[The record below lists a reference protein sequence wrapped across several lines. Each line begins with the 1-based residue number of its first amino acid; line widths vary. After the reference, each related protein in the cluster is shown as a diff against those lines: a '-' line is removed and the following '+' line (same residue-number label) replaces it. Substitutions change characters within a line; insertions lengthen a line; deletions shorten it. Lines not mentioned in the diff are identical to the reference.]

1 MKRQTILKSLF
12 CLLVMAMA
20 FVARAQEQGD
30 YYVKYGADVNVTH
43 GTHYPKLV
51 GVSNVRG
58 DQQVY
63 RDIASA
69 PGCPAYFDLTKNG
82 VVFQVKSGETITPL
96 IEINGAWMHGYV
108 FVDWNDNKQF
118 DVNILG
124 DGPYT
129 KGEGNELMCW
139 SLYDKGGDGNSGWN
153 SASLNV
159 SGDLLAPGSFRVP
172 EGLEVGSL
180 YRMRY
185 AVMWN
190 CIAPTG
196 NYGNFISDGGSIID
210 VTLEISG
217 VASDDE
223 LGDYPI
229 NDYAEPRVGT
239 TPDAAAWNAL
249 PDGLIATWGSRD
261 IHYKLHE
268 APTHDQQTA
277 ATLRAW
283 KGERAG
289 IQAVLYSKSDQ
300 GTLSVRMTEWKK
312 NGVATGITEAGDA
325 RFVNYVITDDFT
337 SCGNH
342 STSYPTWLVAD
353 VIDQDKPHAVPAM
366 ETRPVW
372 CTIEVPRTAEAGEY
386 TTALEVV
393 NEAGDVVKSL
403 ALTIVVDSHSLP
415 TVAEQKFHL
424 DFWQQPYAVSRY
436 YGVERWSDEHLEAL
450 RPYLQALG
458 RAGQRVVSAILFYE
472 PWGEQTHDLFDP
484 MVQTVKKAD
493 GTWEYDYTIFDKY
506 VVLCNEYGINKQI
519 NCFSMLPWDMSFRY
533 WDEASESYQNL
544 STSYDSDEYR
554 ELWTAFLTA
563 FKAHLVAKG
572 WFDKTVIAVD
582 ERGEAAMLKAYEIA
596 NGLGFKMALA
606 GNYHGSLCDILY
618 DKCVQLGQEG
628 NFTTAQL
635 AERKAKGWVTTYY
648 TSCAN
653 AEPNIYTNSYPAEAA
668 YLPIYAAKKNL
679 DGYLHWA
686 WMNWDE
692 HPLTDSRFRKFGS
705 GDTYCYYPGNR
716 SSIRFER
723 LIEGIHQYEK
733 IQILREEY
741 ADDADKSYKLDVLLG
756 RFQGSIAGQNCAALV
771 NDLEN
776 FLNGVEVEVPE
787 PPTIATG
794 YYHMMSKATDRR
806 EHLYNDA
813 TLSGNGNRLTLQSD
827 AMVNTNNG
835 IWKITS
841 LGGGK
846 VAIKNGDGNPIVA
859 GGSGASLMGSYT
871 QLTIASTLE
880 ADDKTYYYF
889 DAALNCAN
897 SSYSVNGVH
906 HLTTWASGP
915 ATANDNLWRFEPVS
929 TEGKTIYNVVVDHA
943 DGYVVYNNGTTT
955 QKAFNGGFFITE
967 GAITASQLT
976 AAMLSNELRDGA
988 TITIEGTT
996 ITLSGVKPLIVKQDL
1011 YNTSKIDPNNLTPPY
1026 RIPGITTA
1034 NNGRLITAA
1043 ARLVCGTDPGYGEVD
1058 VVCRVSDNNGDTWS
1072 DMILVADGTGE
1083 ESAERN
1089 IFETAFG
1096 DPAIVAD
1103 RTSSEVL
1110 VIAVA
1115 GCTVYGRGETTRQ
1128 NPNMIATIHSTNNGL
1143 TWGKP
1148 VNVTEDIYSLFDSGN
1163 PMQAAFV
1170 GGGKVFQSRIVKKD
1184 QYYRLYAA
1192 MCARPNGNRVIYS
1205 DDFGRTWHAL
1215 GGASALPAPGG
1226 DEPKCEE
1233 LPDGR
1238 VILSSR
1244 VGGGRIYNIYT
1255 YTNTLTAEG
1264 AWGTDVK
1271 CTFEGS
1277 GKTPGG
1283 NSTNGE
1289 ILIVPVQRNSDQK
1302 EMYLAL
1308 QSLPTGG
1315 GRSNVGIFY
1324 KELTDVTDINSVANF
1339 STDWNGFYEVTT
1351 KASAYSS
1358 MDLQADNRIGFIY
1371 EETLTGF
1378 GKVPNPVS
1386 TNFPNGEG
1394 THNYDGFDNIYV
1406 AYPLEYIT
1414 GNAYSIKRNV
1424 DRRAYLREYFTA
1436 LTADA
1441 SDEVKAAMA
1450 TALNGLSPEPTT
1462 QQIDN
1467 LYTLM
1472 AVAEEGDDTWNYIRF
1487 QEKRSGSNFA
1497 VNSWAYLGDNLQF
1510 SATQLKSDAQLWK
1523 KVSVGDG
1530 TYHIVS
1536 KTGKYLVPGSTI
1548 SSSTT
1553 QPEKSWTIEDSETAG
1568 LSVIYNGD
1576 VPCQVHALK
1585 TKGLTNWGYNSLGDG
1600 TGARKNDSGCNF
1612 EFVEAAKLSDL
1623 TFFDADAGK
1632 VGYYTDE
1639 VIATYKAAAAAAMT
1653 AAEIEAAKAVVFAS
1667 TERNMP
1673 VSGKAYT
1680 FKNVQKDGTTVCW
1693 FKYNPSTRLIEATTT
1708 EADASPFVCRL
1719 LEDSKYVF
1727 VCNDGKYMTWRGGD
1741 TGNTG
1746 VRDSYD
1752 TTDDAYTDVTISKMT
1767 TGDNITGD
1775 LSSTCYVNIY
1785 ARRNANSTGCVIIKK
1800 SDFSFDKS
1808 SAPYYT
1814 DAYSSAFLMEEAPYA
1829 NTPKLNGV
1837 GEGELLSKDL
1847 HNTYMATFSAPFPT
1861 VVPEGVTAYY
1871 ATKEGEYVVL
1881 NTITEDAIP
1890 ANTGVILV
1898 SMNNGNALMLPAAGE
1913 TAAGVT
1919 GNLMG
1924 HSAGADKNMNGVT
1937 DAYLLTNGLQGVG
1950 FYRCSGGTLAANKS
1964 YLQLEGGQQAVCI
1977 RLAGTTDIEG
1987 MESTLSSSTIFD
1999 LQGRRVECPSKG
2011 IYIVNGKKV
2020 VVNN

>member
-1 MKRQTILKSLF
+1 MKQQTFLKSLF
-12 CLLVMAMA
+12 CLLMLTMA
-20 FVARAQEQGD
+20 FVARAQQGD
-30 YYVKYGADVNVTH
+30 YYVKYGEDVNVTH

-69 PGCPAYFDLTKNG
+69 PRCQAYFDLTKNG

-139 SLYDKGGDGNSGWN
+139 SLYSKTGNGNSGWN

-190 CIAPTG
+190 CIDPTG
-196 NYGNFISDGGSIID
+196 NYANFISDGGSIID

-217 VASDDE
+217 VASGDDLSE
-223 LGDYPI
+223 YPI

-268 APTHDQQTA
+268 APTHAQQTE

-283 KGERAG
+283 KGERAN
-289 IQAVLYSKSDQ
+289 IQAVLYSKTDQ

-312 NGVATGITEAGDA
+312 NGAATGIAKAGDA
-325 RFVNYVITDDFT
+325 RFVNYVITDDYVY
-337 SCGNH
+337 CGNH
-342 STSYPTWLVAD
+342 PTSYPTWLVAD

-372 CTIEVPRTAEAGEY
+372 CTIEVPRDVEAGEY

-393 NEAGDVVKSL
+393 NEEGDVVKSL

-415 TVAEQKFHL
+415 EVKDQKFHL

-506 VVLCNEYGINKQI
+506 VNLCGEYGINKQI

-533 WDEASESYQNL
+533 WDEASESYKNL
-544 STSYDSDEYR
+544 STSYDSAEYR
-554 ELWTAFLTA
+554 ELWTSFLTA
-563 FKAHLVAKG
+563 FKAHLEAKG

-606 GNYHGSLCDILY
+606 GNYHGSLCNILY

-628 NFTTAQL
+628 NFSAAQL

-756 RFQGSIAGQNCAALV
+756 RFQGSIAGENCAALV

-776 FLNGVEVEVPE
+776 FLNGMEVEVPE

-794 YYHMMSKATDRR
+794 YYHMISKATARK

-813 TLSGNGNRLTLQSD
+813 AHTGNGIRLTLQSD
-827 AMVNTNNG
+827 SKVTTNNG
-835 IWKITS
+835 IWHITS

-859 GGSGASLMGSYT
+859 GGANVSLMGSYS

-880 ADDKTYYYF
+880 AGGTTYYYF
-889 DAALNCAN
+889 DAALNCSANN
-897 SSYSVNGVH
+897 SSYMVGGTE

-915 ATANDNLWRFEPVS
+915 ATADDNLWRFEPVS
-929 TEGKTIYNVVVDHA
+929 TEGKTIYEVVVDHA
-943 DGYVVYNNGTTT
+943 DGYVVYNNGSTT
-955 QKAFNGGFFITE
+955 QKAFNGGFFIVD
-967 GAITASQLT
+967 GAITADQLS
-976 AAMLSNELRDGA
+976 AAMLDNELRGDA
-988 TITIEGTT
+988 TLTIEGTT

-1011 YNTSKIDPNNLTPPY
+1011 YNTSKGDGVIPPY

-1034 NNGRLITAA
+1034 YNGRLITAA
-1043 ARLVCGTDPGYGEVD
+1043 ARLVCGTDPGYGQVD
-1058 VVCRVSDNNGDTWS
+1058 VVCRYSDDHGDTWS
-1072 DMILVADGTGE
+1072 DMIDVAVGNGVT
-1083 ESAERN
+1083 SATVN
-1089 IFETAFG
+1089 YFETAFG

-1110 VIAVA
+1110 IIAVA
-1115 GCTVYGRGETTRQ
+1115 GCTVYGNGNTTRQ
-1128 NPNMIATIHSTNNGL
+1128 NPNLIATIHSTDNGE
-1143 TWGKP
+1143 TWGEP
-1148 VNVTEDIYSLFDSGN
+1148 VNVTEPIYSLFDSGN

-1170 GGGKVFQSRIVKKD
+1170 GGGKIFQSRIVKKD
-1184 QYYRLYAA
+1184 KYYRLYAA
-1192 MCARPNGNRVIYS
+1192 LCARPNGNRVIYS
-1205 DDFGRTWHAL
+1205 DDFGRTWQAL

-1255 YTNTLTAEG
+1255 YSNTLTAEG
-1264 AWGTDVK
+1264 EWGTSVK
-1271 CTFEGS
+1271 STFEGS
-1277 GKTPGG
+1277 GHGAGG

-1289 ILIVPVQRNSDQK
+1289 ILVVPVQRNSDGK

-1324 KELTDVTDINSVANF
+1324 KELTDLTDINTVANF
-1339 STDWNGFYEVTT
+1339 AIDWNGFFEVTT
-1351 KASAYSS
+1351 KSSAYSS
-1358 MDLQADNRIGFIY
+1358 MDLQADDRIGFIY

-1378 GKVPNPVS
+1378 GRVPNPVS
-1386 TNFPNGEG
+1386 TSFPTGAGEHNF
-1394 THNYDGFDNIYV
+1394 DGFDNIYV

-1414 GNAYSIKRNV
+1414 DGAYTIKRDVN
-1424 DRRAYLREYFTA
+1424 RRTYLQSYFTA

-1441 SDEVKAAMA
+1441 TDEVKTAVAA
-1450 TALNGLSPEPTT
+1450 ALDALSAEPTVAEM
-1462 QQIDN
+1462 DN
-1467 LYTLM
+1467 LYSLLNAEEEEEEVEGDFPFVPSTEESEVWYYIRYKEQNRNNPTLTNG
-1472 AVAEEGDDTWNYIRF
+1472 AWGYLADNFRFTETKSEGDD
-1487 QEKRSGSNFA
+1487 
-1497 VNSWAYLGDNLQF
+1497 
-1510 SATQLKSDAQLWK
+1510 QLWK
-1523 KVSVGDG
+1523 FIATG
-1530 TYHIVS
+1530 TNAFHIVS
-1536 KTGKYLVPGSTI
+1536 HSGKYIVPGTMAEATTAPDKTWSIDI
-1548 SSSTT
+1548 SAT
-1553 QPEKSWTIEDSETAG
+1553 EG
-1568 LSVIYNGD
+1568 MYVIYND
-1576 VPCQVHALK
+1576 AAASQMHANKDTRLV
-1585 TKGLTNWGYNSLGDG
+1585 NWGYNASGSG
-1600 TGARKNDSGCNF
+1600 PIKNDAGCNF
-1612 EFVEAAKLSDL
+1612 EFVPAQPTGIGQLTISNSQSTTSKDAAWQ
-1623 TFFDADAGK
+1623 TPPR
-1632 VGYYTDE
+1632 
-1639 VIATYKAAAAAAMT
+1639 
-1653 AAEIEAAKAVVFAS
+1653 AS
-1667 TERNMP
+1667 T
-1673 VSGKAYT
+1673 SWGKR
-1680 FKNVQKDGTTVCW
+1680 K
-1693 FKYNPSTRLIEATTT
+1693 
-1708 EADASPFVCRL
+1708 
-1719 LEDSKYVF
+1719 
-1727 VCNDGKYMTWRGGD
+1727 
-1741 TGNTG
+1741 
-1746 VRDSYD
+1746 
-1752 TTDDAYTDVTISKMT
+1752 
-1767 TGDNITGD
+1767 
-1775 LSSTCYVNIY
+1775 
-1785 ARRNANSTGCVIIKK
+1785 
-1800 SDFSFDKS
+1800 
-1808 SAPYYT
+1808 
-1814 DAYSSAFLMEEAPYA
+1814 
-1829 NTPKLNGV
+1829 
-1837 GEGELLSKDL
+1837 
-1847 HNTYMATFSAPFPT
+1847 
-1861 VVPEGVTAYY
+1861 
-1871 ATKEGEYVVL
+1871 
-1881 NTITEDAIP
+1881 
-1890 ANTGVILV
+1890 
-1898 SMNNGNALMLPAAGE
+1898 
-1913 TAAGVT
+1913 
-1919 GNLMG
+1919 
-1924 HSAGADKNMNGVT
+1924 
-1937 DAYLLTNGLQGVG
+1937 
-1950 FYRCSGGTLAANKS
+1950 
-1964 YLQLEGGQQAVCI
+1964 
-1977 RLAGTTDIEG
+1977 
-1987 MESTLSSSTIFD
+1987 
-1999 LQGRRVECPSKG
+1999 
-2011 IYIVNGKKV
+2011 
-2020 VVNN
+2020 

>member
-1 MKRQTILKSLF
+1 MKQQTFLKSLF
-12 CLLVMAMA
+12 CLLMLTMA
-20 FVARAQEQGD
+20 FVARAQQGD
-30 YYVKYGADVNVTH
+30 YYVKYGEDVNVTH

-69 PGCPAYFDLTKNG
+69 PRCQAYFDLTKNG

-139 SLYDKGGDGNSGWN
+139 SLYSKTGNGNSGWN

-190 CIAPTG
+190 CIDPTG
-196 NYGNFISDGGSIID
+196 NYANFISDGGSIID

-217 VASDDE
+217 VASGDDLSE
-223 LGDYPI
+223 YPI

-268 APTHDQQTA
+268 APTHAQQTE

-283 KGERAG
+283 KGERAN
-289 IQAVLYSKSDQ
+289 IQAVLYSKTDQ

-312 NGVATGITEAGDA
+312 NGAATGIAKAGDA
-325 RFVNYVITDDFT
+325 RFVNYVITDDYVY
-337 SCGNH
+337 CGNH
-342 STSYPTWLVAD
+342 PTSYPTWLVAD

-372 CTIEVPRTAEAGEY
+372 CTIEVPRDVEAGEY

-393 NEAGDVVKSL
+393 NEEGDVVKSL

-415 TVAEQKFHL
+415 EVKDQKFHL

-506 VVLCNEYGINKQI
+506 VNLCGEYGINKQI

-533 WDEASESYQNL
+533 WDEASESYKNL
-544 STSYDSDEYR
+544 STSYDSAEYR
-554 ELWTAFLTA
+554 ELWTSFLTA
-563 FKAHLVAKG
+563 FKAHLEAKG

-606 GNYHGSLCDILY
+606 GNYHGSLCNILY

-628 NFTTAQL
+628 NFSAAQL

-756 RFQGSIAGQNCAALV
+756 RFQGSIAGENCAALV

-776 FLNGVEVEVPE
+776 FLNGMEVEVPE

-794 YYHMMSKATDRR
+794 YYHMISKATARK

-813 TLSGNGNRLTLQSD
+813 AHTGNGIRLTLQSD
-827 AMVNTNNG
+827 SKVTTNNG
-835 IWKITS
+835 IWHITS

-859 GGSGASLMGSYT
+859 GGANVSLMGSYS

-880 ADDKTYYYF
+880 AGGTTYYYF
-889 DAALNCAN
+889 DAALNCSANN
-897 SSYSVNGVH
+897 SSYMVGGTE

-915 ATANDNLWRFEPVS
+915 ATADDNLWRFEPVS
-929 TEGKTIYNVVVDHA
+929 TEGKTIYEVVVDHA
-943 DGYVVYNNGTTT
+943 DGYVVYNNGSTT
-955 QKAFNGGFFITE
+955 QKAFNGGFFIVD
-967 GAITASQLT
+967 GAITADQLS
-976 AAMLSNELRDGA
+976 AAMLDNELRGDA
-988 TITIEGTT
+988 TLTIEGTT

-1011 YNTSKIDPNNLTPPY
+1011 YNTSKGDGVIPPY

-1034 NNGRLITAA
+1034 YNGRLITAA
-1043 ARLVCGTDPGYGEVD
+1043 ARLVCGTDPGYGQVD
-1058 VVCRVSDNNGDTWS
+1058 VVCRYSDDHGDTWS
-1072 DMILVADGTGE
+1072 DMIDVAVGNGVT
-1083 ESAERN
+1083 SATVN
-1089 IFETAFG
+1089 YFETAFG

-1110 VIAVA
+1110 IIAVA
-1115 GCTVYGRGETTRQ
+1115 GCTVYGNGNTTRQ
-1128 NPNMIATIHSTNNGL
+1128 NPNLIATIHSTDNGE
-1143 TWGKP
+1143 TWGEP
-1148 VNVTEDIYSLFDSGN
+1148 VNVTEPIYSLFDSGN

-1170 GGGKVFQSRIVKKD
+1170 GGGKIFQSRIVKKD
-1184 QYYRLYAA
+1184 KYYRLYAA
-1192 MCARPNGNRVIYS
+1192 LCARPNGNRVIYS
-1205 DDFGRTWHAL
+1205 DDFGRTWQAL

-1255 YTNTLTAEG
+1255 YSNTLTAEG
-1264 AWGTDVK
+1264 EWGTSVK
-1271 CTFEGS
+1271 STFEGS
-1277 GKTPGG
+1277 GHGAGG

-1289 ILIVPVQRNSDQK
+1289 ILVVPVQRNSDGK

-1324 KELTDVTDINSVANF
+1324 KELTDLTDINTVANF
-1339 STDWNGFYEVTT
+1339 AIDWNGFFEVTT
-1351 KASAYSS
+1351 KSSAYSS
-1358 MDLQADNRIGFIY
+1358 MDLQADDRIGFIY

-1378 GKVPNPVS
+1378 GRVPNPVS
-1386 TNFPNGEG
+1386 TSFPTGAGEHNF
-1394 THNYDGFDNIYV
+1394 DGFDNIYV

-1414 GNAYSIKRNV
+1414 DGAYTIKRDVN
-1424 DRRAYLREYFTA
+1424 RRTYLQSYFTA

-1441 SDEVKAAMA
+1441 TDEVKTAVAA
-1450 TALNGLSPEPTT
+1450 ALDALSAEPTVAEM
-1462 QQIDN
+1462 DN
-1467 LYTLM
+1467 LYSLLNAEEEEEEVEGDFPFVPSTEESEVWYYIRYKEQNRNNPTLTNG
-1472 AVAEEGDDTWNYIRF
+1472 AWGYLADNFRFTETKSEGDD
-1487 QEKRSGSNFA
+1487 
-1497 VNSWAYLGDNLQF
+1497 
-1510 SATQLKSDAQLWK
+1510 QLWK
-1523 KVSVGDG
+1523 FIATG
-1530 TYHIVS
+1530 TNAFHIVS
-1536 KTGKYLVPGSTI
+1536 HSGKYIVPGTMAEATTAPDKTWSIDI
-1548 SSSTT
+1548 SAT
-1553 QPEKSWTIEDSETAG
+1553 EG
-1568 LSVIYNGD
+1568 MYVIYND
-1576 VPCQVHALK
+1576 AAASQMHANKDTRLV
-1585 TKGLTNWGYNSLGDG
+1585 NWGYNASGSG
-1600 TGARKNDSGCNF
+1600 PIKNDAGCNF
-1612 EFVEAAKLSDL
+1612 EFVPAQ
-1623 TFFDADAGK
+1623 
-1632 VGYYTDE
+1632 
-1639 VIATYKAAAAAAMT
+1639 
-1653 AAEIEAAKAVVFAS
+1653 
-1667 TERNMP
+1667 P
-1673 VSGKAYT
+1673 
-1680 FKNVQKDGTTVCW
+1680 
-1693 FKYNPSTRLIEATTT
+1693 
-1708 EADASPFVCRL
+1708 
-1719 LEDSKYVF
+1719 
-1727 VCNDGKYMTWRGGD
+1727 
-1741 TGNTG
+1741 TGIG
-1746 VRDSYD
+1746 QL
-1752 TTDDAYTDVTISKMT
+1752 TISNSQLT
-1767 TGDNITGD
+1767 
-1775 LSSTCYVNIY
+1775 IY
-1785 ARRNANSTGCVIIKK
+1785 
-1800 SDFSFDKS
+1800 
-1808 SAPYYT
+1808 
-1814 DAYSSAFLMEEAPYA
+1814 
-1829 NTPKLNGV
+1829 
-1837 GEGELLSKDL
+1837 
-1847 HNTYMATFSAPFPT
+1847 
-1861 VVPEGVTAYY
+1861 
-1871 ATKEGEYVVL
+1871 
-1881 NTITEDAIP
+1881 
-1890 ANTGVILV
+1890 
-1898 SMNNGNALMLPAAGE
+1898 
-1913 TAAGVT
+1913 
-1919 GNLMG
+1919 
-1924 HSAGADKNMNGVT
+1924 
-1937 DAYLLTNGLQGVG
+1937 
-1950 FYRCSGGTLAANKS
+1950 
-1964 YLQLEGGQQAVCI
+1964 
-1977 RLAGTTDIEG
+1977 
-1987 MESTLSSSTIFD
+1987 D
-1999 LQGRRVECPSKG
+1999 LQGRRVANPAKG
-2011 IYIVNGKKV
+2011 LYIVGEKKV
-2020 VVNN
+2020 IVR

>member
-1 MKRQTILKSLF
+1 MKRQSILRSLF
-12 CLLVMAMA
+12 CFLLMAMA
-20 FVARAQEQGD
+20 FVARAQQSD

-69 PGCPAYFDLTKNG
+69 PRCQAYFDLTKNG

-139 SLYDKGGDGNSGWN
+139 SLYDKGGNGNSGWN

-190 CIAPTG
+190 CIDPTG

-239 TPDAAAWNAL
+239 TPDAAAWNTL

-261 IHYKLHE
+261 VHYKLHE
-268 APTHDQQTA
+268 APTHDLQTE

-283 KGERAG
+283 KGERAN
-289 IQAVLYSKSDQ
+289 IQAVLYSKTDQ

-337 SCGNH
+337 SCGGHNM
-342 STSYPTWLVAD
+342 SLPTWLVAD

-403 ALTIVVDSHSLP
+403 ALTVVVDSHSLP
-415 TVAEQKFHL
+415 EVKDQKFHL

-506 VVLCNEYGINKQI
+506 VNLCAEYGINKQI

-544 STSYDSDEYR
+544 STSYDSNEYR
-554 ELWTAFLTA
+554 ELWTSFLTA
-563 FKAHLVAKG
+563 FKAHLEAKG

-606 GNYHGSLCDILY
+606 GNYHGSLCNILY

-628 NFTTAQL
+628 NFTAAQL

-756 RFQGSIAGQNCAALV
+756 RFQGSVAGENCAALV

-776 FLNGVEVEVPE
+776 FLNGMEVEVPE

-794 YYHMMSKATDRR
+794 YYHMISKATARK
-806 EHLYNDA
+806 EHLYNNA
-813 TLSGNGNRLTLQSD
+813 AHTGNGNRLTLQSD
-827 AMVNTNNG
+827 AMVGTNNG

-859 GGSGASLMGSYT
+859 GGTNGSLMGSYS
-871 QLTIASTLE
+871 QLTIASTTE
-880 ADDKTYYYF
+880 ASGYTYYYF
-889 DAALNCAN
+889 DAALNCSANN
-897 SSYSVNGVH
+897 SSYMVGGTE

-915 ATANDNLWRFEPVS
+915 ATADDNLWRFEAVS
-929 TEGKTIYNVVVDHA
+929 TEGKTIYEVVVDHA
-943 DGYVVYNNGTTT
+943 DGYVIYNNGSTT
-955 QKAFNGGFFITE
+955 QKAFNGGFFIVD
-967 GAITASQLT
+967 GAITASQLS
-976 AAMLSNELRDGA
+976 AAMLDNELRGDA
-988 TITIEGTT
+988 RITIEGTT

-1011 YNTSKIDPNNLTPPY
+1011 YNTSKGDGIIPPY

-1034 NNGRLITAA
+1034 SNGRLITAA
-1043 ARLVCGTDPGYGEVD
+1043 ARLVCGTDPGYGQVD
-1058 VVCRVSDNNGDTWS
+1058 VVCRYSDDHGDTWS
-1072 DMILVADGTGE
+1072 EMIDVAVGNGVT
-1083 ESAERN
+1083 SATVN
-1089 IFETAFG
+1089 YFETAFG

-1110 VIAVA
+1110 IIAVA
-1115 GCTVYGRGETTRQ
+1115 GCTVYGNGNTTRQ
-1128 NPNMIATIHSTNNGL
+1128 NPNLIATIHSTDNGE
-1143 TWGKP
+1143 TWGAP
-1148 VNVTEDIYSLFDSGN
+1148 VNVTEPIYSLFDSGN

-1170 GGGKVFQSRIVKKD
+1170 GGGKIFQSRIVKKG

-1192 MCARPNGNRVIYS
+1192 LCARPNGNRVIYS
-1205 DDFGRTWHAL
+1205 DDFGRTWQAL

-1264 AWGTDVK
+1264 EWGTSVK
-1271 CTFEGS
+1271 STFEGS
-1277 GKTPGG
+1277 GHGAGG

-1289 ILIVPVQRNSDQK
+1289 ILIVPVQRNSDGK

-1324 KELTDVTDINSVANF
+1324 KELTDLTDINTVANF
-1339 STDWNGFYEVTT
+1339 AIDWNGFFEVTT
-1351 KASAYSS
+1351 KSSAYSS
-1358 MDLQADNRIGFIY
+1358 MDLQADDRIGFIY

-1378 GKVPNPVS
+1378 GRVDNPIS
-1386 TNFPNGEG
+1386 TSFPTGAGQHNF
-1394 THNYDGFDNIYV
+1394 DGFDNIYV

-1414 GNAYSIKRNV
+1414 DGAYTIKRDVN
-1424 DRRAYLREYFTA
+1424 RRTYLRSYFTA

-1441 SDEVKAAMA
+1441 TDEVKAAMA
-1450 TALNGLSPEPTT
+1450 TALDALSSEPTVAEM
-1462 QQIDN
+1462 DN
-1467 LYTLM
+1467 LYRLLNAEEEEEEVEGDFPFVPSTEESEVWYYIRYKEQNRNNPTLTNG
-1472 AVAEEGDDTWNYIRF
+1472 AWGYLADNFRFTETKSEGDD
-1487 QEKRSGSNFA
+1487 
-1497 VNSWAYLGDNLQF
+1497 
-1510 SATQLKSDAQLWK
+1510 QLWK
-1523 KVSVGDG
+1523 FIATG
-1530 TYHIVS
+1530 TNAFHIVS
-1536 KTGKYLVPGSTI
+1536 HSGKYIVPGTMAEA
-1548 SSSTT
+1548 TT
-1553 QPEKSWTIEDSETAG
+1553 APEKTWSVADSDSDG
-1568 LSVIYNGD
+1568 MYVLYND
-1576 VPCQVHALK
+1576 ATTSQMHANKDTRLV
-1585 TKGLTNWGYNSLGDG
+1585 NWGYNASGSG
-1600 TGARKNDSGCNF
+1600 PIKNDAGCNF
-1612 EFVEAAKLSDL
+1612 EFVEAKRTTSVESAVLDTQGSQL
-1623 TFFDADAGK
+1623 T
-1632 VGYYTDE
+1632 Y
-1639 VIATYKAAAAAAMT
+1639 
-1653 AAEIEAAKAVVFAS
+1653 
-1667 TERNMP
+1667 
-1673 VSGKAYT
+1673 
-1680 FKNVQKDGTTVCW
+1680 
-1693 FKYNPSTRLIEATTT
+1693 
-1708 EADASPFVCRL
+1708 
-1719 LEDSKYVF
+1719 
-1727 VCNDGKYMTWRGGD
+1727 
-1741 TGNTG
+1741 
-1746 VRDSYD
+1746 
-1752 TTDDAYTDVTISKMT
+1752 
-1767 TGDNITGD
+1767 
-1775 LSSTCYVNIY
+1775 
-1785 ARRNANSTGCVIIKK
+1785 
-1800 SDFSFDKS
+1800 
-1808 SAPYYT
+1808 
-1814 DAYSSAFLMEEAPYA
+1814 
-1829 NTPKLNGV
+1829 
-1837 GEGELLSKDL
+1837 
-1847 HNTYMATFSAPFPT
+1847 
-1861 VVPEGVTAYY
+1861 
-1871 ATKEGEYVVL
+1871 
-1881 NTITEDAIP
+1881 
-1890 ANTGVILV
+1890 
-1898 SMNNGNALMLPAAGE
+1898 
-1913 TAAGVT
+1913 
-1919 GNLMG
+1919 
-1924 HSAGADKNMNGVT
+1924 
-1937 DAYLLTNGLQGVG
+1937 
-1950 FYRCSGGTLAANKS
+1950 
-1964 YLQLEGGQQAVCI
+1964 
-1977 RLAGTTDIEG
+1977 
-1987 MESTLSSSTIFD
+1987 D
-1999 LQGRRVECPSKG
+1999 LQGRRVAHPAKG
-2011 IYIVNGKKV
+2011 LYIVGGKKTIIK
-2020 VVNN
+2020 